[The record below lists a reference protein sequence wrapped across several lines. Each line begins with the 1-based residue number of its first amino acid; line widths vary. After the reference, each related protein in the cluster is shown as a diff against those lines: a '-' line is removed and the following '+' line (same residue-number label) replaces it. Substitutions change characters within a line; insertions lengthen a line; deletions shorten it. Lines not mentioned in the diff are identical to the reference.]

1 MFFNKKT
8 AVFLAAIL
16 SLILCS
22 CTIQKVA
29 PNTQFPKEI
38 TANEVAQPQ
47 ECTDT
52 RVNSGWFIEKD
63 GYCYFDKRA
72 AISDLKGTLD
82 SAEQKIRNTDTEKPS
97 AEQINNILKDDAEW
111 DICFGPA
118 IPSDKDWY
126 VACSECMCCIVISGK
141 IYCGD
146 RPTVN
151 APVSVR

>member
-1 MFFNKKT
+1 MFLTNKT
-8 AVFLAAIL
+8 ALFLTPVL

-22 CTIQKVA
+22 CTIQNVG
-29 PNTQFPKEI
+29 PITQFPKDI
-38 TANEVAQPQ
+38 AVNEVAQPQ

-82 SAEQKIRNTDTEKPS
+82 SAEQKNRDIDTEKPS
-97 AEQINNILKDDAEW
+97 AEQKNTILKDDAEW
-111 DICFGPA
+111 DICFGPV
-118 IPSDKDWY
+118 IPADKDWY

-151 APVSVR
+151 APVIVR